1 MSKINELSALLFN
14 GTSEDAVNSSVG
26 EQSATKIIYGWA
38 VTDSENGL
46 VTVRLDDAI
55 YALDDSDEED
65 YTLINIDND
74 EDDVFNIDDDE
85 ELEEPDE
92 EEQIVYWEGEDD
104 AEEVEE

>member
-1 MSKINELSALLFN
+1 M
-14 GTSEDAVNSSVG
+14 
-26 EQSATKIIYGWA
+26 
-38 VTDSENGL
+38 

-92 EEQIVYWEGEDD
+92 EEQIVY
-104 AEEVEE
+104 